1 VAAGRRSRPITG
13 PPSQRIPVWLRL
25 RPLEDLDMTTDT
37 RFRVF
42 ANFYKDSVALMQ
54 VGAAL
59 RKRRG
64 IVEASCVM
72 ATPANLEQ
80 LAHAKLSV
88 DAKVN
93 PSDLLVVVRGE
104 APACDD
110 ALDAAQALLQSDPTG
125 GGESETFSI
134 PLTSIAAAVE
144 QSADADLAL
153 ISVPGDYAAAEA
165 MKALSLGLHVM
176 LFSDNVGVDQEL
188 AIKRHADARG
198 LLVMGPDCGTAI
210 INGIPLGFA
219 NVVRRGSIGLVAAS
233 GTGLQEVTC
242 RIHNLGAGVS
252 QAIGTGGRDLRD
264 EIGGLTMLAGLR
276 ALAGDDETR
285 VIVLISKPPSP
296 TVASRILALA
306 AASGKPTVVHFLGAE
321 PGSIRG
327 AGLHAAESL
336 ADAADIA
343 VRLAQTGESTSATAS
358 RNDPPVADERA
369 LDGLASTQSTVRGL
383 FTGGTFCYE
392 AQLAFLKRG
401 LPCRSNAPVHGAS
414 PLDNAAGG
422 HIFIDMGDDEYTRGR
437 PHPMIDPSLRNAA
450 IREAADDPSLAIL
463 LFDLVLGYGSHPSP
477 ADELADAL
485 RDAQRAAA
493 RHGRKLVTIGHVCGT
508 DSDPQDRAG
517 QIKTLASAGAIIAGS
532 NIEAASIAAQFA
544 LHLANRSA
552 GQPR

>member
-493 RHGRKLVTIGHVCGT
+493 RHGRKLVTVGHVCGT